1 MSWLISTLIVLV
13 ITAISL
19 IIISKISFIG
29 VEIDSLGKAIISA
42 IVIGILNALAAPFNF
57 ITFGLLSFVINI
69 IVFGLAAWLVPGFRL
84 RNKIWS
90 AVMGAI
96 ALSIINY
103 LIFYILSQVGISVA

>member
-13 ITAISL
+13 ITAVSL

-29 VEIDSLGKAIISA
+29 VEIDSFGKAIIA
-42 IVIGILNALAAPFNF
+42 ALVIGILNALAAPFNF
-57 ITFGLLSFVINI
+57 LTFGLLSFVINI
-69 IVFGLAAWLVPGFRL
+69 VVFGLAAWLIPGFRL

-96 ALSIINY
+96 ALAIINY
-103 LIFYILSQVGISVA
+103 AIFYVLSLLNIGVG